1 MALVIPKET
10 YSGKIYNVQLGSG
23 AKAVTIGGASAL
35 PFLGFEGTF
44 PNRPAVA
51 LEVMDIAPDDWPET
65 LKKAIG
71 SAGSNPVQWA
81 KFCQQSGADM
91 VAFRLMGTHPDQK
104 NKSPEEAAKIAAEVA
119 AAIDIPLM
127 ILGSGHA
134 EKDTQVLQAAAAA
147 TRGKNCAIGK
157 AVEENYKTVAAAAMA
172 NDHKLIAMSQ
182 LDVNL
187 AKQLNILLTQMG
199 FDKERIIMDP
209 MSSALGYG
217 LEYTY
222 SVMERIRLAALL
234 QNDPMM
240 QTPIVCDIGA
250 NVWKVKETMAP
261 EAEMPEWGG
270 LEDRALAWEA
280 VTASA
285 MITAGA
291 DMLIMRHPG
300 AAAKAKEVIAEL
312 MGIANKFNDETENRE
327 AARTKIP
334 DALFSPIL
342 DSYIL
347 ESKGVKKWHSPALK
361 YSSICRRPTAR
372 SAVIR
377 PALPL
382 P

>member
-10 YSGKIYNVQLGSG
+10 YSGKIYNVQIGTG

-51 LEVMDIAPDDWPET
+51 LEIMDIAPDEWPET

-71 SAGSNPVQWA
+71 GAGSDPVAWA
-81 KFCQQSGADM
+81 KFCQQNGADM
-91 VAFRLMGTHPDQK
+91 VALRLAGTHPDQQ
-104 NKSPEEAAKIAAEVA
+104 NKSPEEAAKVAADVA
-119 AAIDIPLM
+119 AAIDIPLI
-127 ILGSGHA
+127 ILGSGAA
-134 EKDTQVLQAAAAA
+134 EKDSQVLQAAAAA

-172 NDHKLIAMSQ
+172 NEHKLIAMSQ

-187 AKQLNILLTQMG
+187 AKQLNILLSQMG
-199 FDKERIIMDP
+199 FDKEKIIMDP

-240 QTPIVCDIGA
+240 QTPILCDIGS

-261 EAEMPEWGG
+261 EEDMPEWGG

-280 VTASA
+280 MTASA
-285 MITAGA
+285 MVTAGA

-300 AAAKAKEVIAEL
+300 AAAKAREVIAEL
-312 MGIANKFNDETENRE
+312 M
-327 AARTKIP
+327 
-334 DALFSPIL
+334 
-342 DSYIL
+342 
-347 ESKGVKKWHSPALK
+347 
-361 YSSICRRPTAR
+361 
-372 SAVIR
+372 
-377 PALPL
+377 
-382 P
+382 

>member
-1 MALVIPKET
+1 MALVIPKES
-10 YSGKIYNVQLGSG
+10 YSGKIYSVTLGSG

-35 PFLGFEGTF
+35 PYLTFEGTF
-44 PNRPAVA
+44 PNKPAVA
-51 LEVMDIAPDDWPET
+51 LEVTDIAPDDWPET
-65 LKKAIG
+65 IKKAVSG
-71 SAGSNPVQWA
+71 AASNPVQWA
-81 KFCQQSGADM
+81 KFCQQSGADA
-91 VAFRLMGTHPDQK
+91 VALRLIGTHPDQQ
-104 NKSPEEAAKIAAEVA
+104 NKSADEAAKIAAEVA
-119 AAIDIPLM
+119 AAIDIPLI
-127 ILGSGHA
+127 ILGSGHV

-147 TRGKNCAIGK
+147 TRGKNCTIGK
-157 AVEENYKTVAAAAMA
+157 AVEENYKTIAASVMA

-187 AKQLNILLTQMG
+187 AKQLNILLSQMG

-222 SVMERIRLAALL
+222 SVMERIRQAALL

-240 QTPIVCDIGA
+240 QTPVVCDIGA

-261 EAEMPEWGG
+261 DAEVPEWGS

-300 AAAKAKEVIAEL
+300 AMAKTKELIAEL
-312 MGIANKFNDETENRE
+312 MG
-327 AARTKIP
+327 
-334 DALFSPIL
+334 
-342 DSYIL
+342 
-347 ESKGVKKWHSPALK
+347 
-361 YSSICRRPTAR
+361 
-372 SAVIR
+372 
-377 PALPL
+377 
-382 P
+382 

>member
-1 MALVIPKET
+1 MALTIPKES
-10 YSGKIYNVQLGSG
+10 YSGKIFNVQLGSG

-35 PFLGFEGTF
+35 PFLAFEGTF
-44 PNRPAVA
+44 PNKPAVA
-51 LEVMDIAPDDWPET
+51 FEIMDIAPSDWPDT
-65 LKKAIG
+65 LQKAVG
-71 SAGSNPVQWA
+71 GVSANPVQWA
-81 KFCQQSGADM
+81 KFCQQNGADV
-91 VAFRLMGTHPDQK
+91 VALRLMGTHPDQK
-104 NKSPEEAAKIAAEVA
+104 NKSAEEAAKTAAEVA
-119 AAIDIPLM
+119 AAIDIPLL
-127 ILGSGHA
+127 ILGSGHV
-134 EKDTQVLQAAAAA
+134 EKDSQVLQAAAAA

-157 AVEENYKTVAAAAMA
+157 AVEENYKTIAAAAMA

-234 QNDPMM
+234 QNDAMM
-240 QTPIVCDIGA
+240 QTPVVCDIGA

-261 EAEMPEWGG
+261 DAEVPEWGS
-270 LEDRALAWEA
+270 LADRALAWES

-300 AAAKAKEVIAEL
+300 AAVKAKEMIAEL
-312 MGIANKFNDETENRE
+312 MG
-327 AARTKIP
+327 
-334 DALFSPIL
+334 
-342 DSYIL
+342 
-347 ESKGVKKWHSPALK
+347 
-361 YSSICRRPTAR
+361 
-372 SAVIR
+372 
-377 PALPL
+377 
-382 P
+382 

>member
-10 YSGKIYNVQLGSG
+10 YSGKIYNVQIGTG

-51 LEVMDIAPDDWPET
+51 LEIMDIAPDEWPET

-71 SAGSNPVQWA
+71 GAGADPVAWA
-81 KFCQQSGADM
+81 KFCQQNGADM
-91 VAFRLMGTHPDQK
+91 VALRLAGTHPDQQ
-104 NKSPEEAAKIAAEVA
+104 NKSPEEAAKVAADVA
-119 AAIDIPLM
+119 AAIDIPLI
-127 ILGSGHA
+127 ILGSGAA
-134 EKDTQVLQAAAAA
+134 EKDSQVLQAAAAA

-172 NDHKLIAMSQ
+172 NEHKLIAMSQ

-187 AKQLNILLTQMG
+187 AKQLNILLSQMG
-199 FDKERIIMDP
+199 FDKEKIIMDP

-240 QTPIVCDIGA
+240 QTPILCDIGA

-261 EAEMPEWGG
+261 EGDMPEWGG

-280 VTASA
+280 MTASA

-291 DMLIMRHPG
+291 DTLIMRHPG
-300 AAAKAKEVIAEL
+300 AAAKAREVITEL
-312 MGIANKFNDETENRE
+312 M
-327 AARTKIP
+327 
-334 DALFSPIL
+334 
-342 DSYIL
+342 
-347 ESKGVKKWHSPALK
+347 
-361 YSSICRRPTAR
+361 
-372 SAVIR
+372 
-377 PALPL
+377 
-382 P
+382 

>member
-1 MALVIPKET
+1 ICALLFEEAFMALVIPKET
-10 YSGKIYNVQLGSG
+10 YSGKIYNVQLGTG

-44 PNRPAVA
+44 PNKPAVA
-51 LEVMDIAPDDWPET
+51 LEVMDIAPDDWPDT

-71 SAGSNPVQWA
+71 GAGSSAVQWA
-81 KFCQQSGADM
+81 KFCQQNGADV
-91 VAFRLMGTHPDQK
+91 VALRLMGTHPDQK
-104 NKSPEEAAKIAAEVA
+104 NKSAEEAAKVAAEVA
-119 AAIDIPLM
+119 AAIDIPLV
-127 ILGSGHA
+127 ILGSGHV
-134 EKDTQVLQAAAAA
+134 EKDTQVLQAAATA

-240 QTPIVCDIGA
+240 QTPIICDIGA

-261 EAEMPEWGG
+261 DAEVPEWGG

-280 VTASA
+280 VTATA
-285 MITAGA
+285 MLTAGA

-300 AAAKAKEVIAEL
+300 AAAKAKEIIAEL
-312 MGIANKFNDETENRE
+312 M
-327 AARTKIP
+327 
-334 DALFSPIL
+334 
-342 DSYIL
+342 
-347 ESKGVKKWHSPALK
+347 
-361 YSSICRRPTAR
+361 
-372 SAVIR
+372 
-377 PALPL
+377 
-382 P
+382 

>member
-23 AKAVTIGGASAL
+23 AKAVTIGGANAL

-44 PNRPAVA
+44 PNKPAVA

-65 LKKAIG
+65 LKKALG
-71 SAGSNPVQWA
+71 SEAANPVQWA
-81 KFCQQSGADM
+81 KFCQKSGADM
-91 VAFRLMGTHPDQK
+91 VALRLMGTHPDQK
-104 NKSPEEAAKIAAEVA
+104 NKSPEEAAKVAADVA
-119 AAIDIPLM
+119 AAIDIPLI
-127 ILGSGHA
+127 ILGCGHT

-157 AVEENYKTVAAAAMA
+157 AVEENYKTIAAAAMA

-234 QNDPMM
+234 QNDAMM

-250 NVWKVKETMAP
+250 NVWKVKETMAAD
-261 EAEMPEWGG
+261 AEMPEWGG
-270 LEDRALAWEA
+270 LEDRALAWES
-280 VTASA
+280 VSASA

-300 AAAKAKEVIAEL
+300 AAEKAKELIAEL
-312 MGIANKFNDETENRE
+312 M
-327 AARTKIP
+327 
-334 DALFSPIL
+334 
-342 DSYIL
+342 
-347 ESKGVKKWHSPALK
+347 
-361 YSSICRRPTAR
+361 
-372 SAVIR
+372 
-377 PALPL
+377 
-382 P
+382 

>member
-10 YSGKIYNVQLGSG
+10 YSGKIINEQIGTG

-44 PNRPAVA
+44 PNKPAIA
-51 LEVMDIAPDDWPET
+51 LEVMDITPDDWPET
-65 LKKAIG
+65 LKKALKG
-71 SAGSNPVQWA
+71 ASASPVQWA
-81 KFCQQSGADM
+81 KFCQQSGADV
-91 VAFRLMGTHPDQK
+91 VALRLVGTHPDQK
-104 NKSPEEAAKIAAEVA
+104 NKSPEEAAKVAADVA
-119 AAIDIPLM
+119 AAIDIPLV
-127 ILGSGHA
+127 ILGSGHV

-157 AVEENYKTVAAAAMA
+157 ALEENYKTIAAAAMA

-240 QTPIVCDIGA
+240 HPPIVCDIGA
-250 NVWKVKETMAP
+250 NVWKVKETIAP
-261 EAEMPEWGG
+261 DAEMPEWGG

-280 VTASA
+280 VTAGA
-285 MITAGA
+285 MLTAGA
-291 DMLIMRHPG
+291 DLLIMRHPG
-300 AAAKAKEVIAEL
+300 AAAKAKELIAE
-312 MGIANKFNDETENRE
+312 MAG
-327 AARTKIP
+327 
-334 DALFSPIL
+334 
-342 DSYIL
+342 
-347 ESKGVKKWHSPALK
+347 
-361 YSSICRRPTAR
+361 
-372 SAVIR
+372 
-377 PALPL
+377 
-382 P
+382 

>member
-10 YSGKIYNVQLGSG
+10 YSGKIYNVQLGAG
-23 AKAVTIGGASAL
+23 AKAVSIGGGSAL
-35 PFLGFEGTF
+35 PFLSFEGSF
-44 PNRPAVA
+44 PNKPAIA
-51 LEVMDIAPDDWPET
+51 LEVTDIAPDDWPET
-65 LKKAIG
+65 LKKAV
-71 SAGSNPVQWA
+71 AGAASTPVAWA
-81 KFCQQSGADM
+81 KFCQQQGADV
-91 VAFRLMGTHPDQK
+91 VALRLIGTHPDQQS
-104 NKSPEEAAKIAAEVA
+104 KSADEAAKVAADVA
-119 AAIDIPLM
+119 AAIDIPLV
-127 ILGSGHA
+127 ILGCGQA
-134 EKDTQVLQAAAAA
+134 EKDAQVLVAVANA

-157 AVEENYKTVAAAAMA
+157 AVEENYKTIAAAVMA

-187 AKQLNILLTQMG
+187 AKQLNILLSQMG

-217 LEYTY
+217 LEYTF

-261 EAEMPEWGG
+261 DTEVPEWGG

-300 AAAKAKEVIAEL
+300 AAAKTKELIAEL
-312 MGIANKFNDETENRE
+312 MG
-327 AARTKIP
+327 
-334 DALFSPIL
+334 
-342 DSYIL
+342 
-347 ESKGVKKWHSPALK
+347 
-361 YSSICRRPTAR
+361 
-372 SAVIR
+372 
-377 PALPL
+377 
-382 P
+382 

>member
-10 YSGKIYNVQLGSG
+10 YSGKIFNVQIGTG

-51 LEVMDIAPDDWPET
+51 LEIMDIAPDDWPES

-71 SAGSNPVQWA
+71 GAGSSPVAWA

-91 VAFRLMGTHPDQK
+91 VALRLMGTHPDQQ
-104 NKSPEEAAKIAAEVA
+104 NKSPEDAAKVAADVA
-119 AAIDIPLM
+119 AAIDIPLI
-127 ILGSGHA
+127 ILGSGA
-134 EKDTQVLQAAAAA
+134 VEKDTQVLQAAAAA

-172 NDHKLIAMSQ
+172 NEHKLIAMSQ

-187 AKQLNILLTQMG
+187 AKQLNILLSQMG
-199 FDKERIIMDP
+199 FDKEKIIMDP

-240 QTPIVCDIGA
+240 QTPILCDIGA

-261 EAEMPEWGG
+261 EDDMPEWGG

-280 VTASA
+280 MTASA
-285 MITAGA
+285 MVTAGA

-300 AAAKAKEVIAEL
+300 AAAKAREVIAEL
-312 MGIANKFNDETENRE
+312 M
-327 AARTKIP
+327 
-334 DALFSPIL
+334 
-342 DSYIL
+342 
-347 ESKGVKKWHSPALK
+347 
-361 YSSICRRPTAR
+361 
-372 SAVIR
+372 
-377 PALPL
+377 
-382 P
+382 

>member
-10 YSGKIYNVQLGSG
+10 YSGKIYSVQLGSG
-23 AKAVTIGGASAL
+23 AKAVTMGGASAL

-44 PNRPAVA
+44 PNKPAVA
-51 LEVMDIAPDDWPET
+51 LEIMDITPDDWPVT
-65 LKKAIG
+65 LQKAIG
-71 SAGSNPVQWA
+71 GASANPAQWA

-91 VAFRLMGTHPDQK
+91 VALRLMGTHPDQK
-104 NKSPEEAAKIAAEVA
+104 NKSPEEAAKAAAEVA
-119 AAIDIPLM
+119 AAIDIPLV
-127 ILGSGHA
+127 ILGSGHV

-187 AKQLNILLTQMG
+187 AKQLNILLSQMG

-222 SVMERIRLAALL
+222 SVMERIRLAALM

-261 EAEMPEWGG
+261 DAEVPEWGS
-270 LEDRALAWEA
+270 LEDRALACEA

-312 MGIANKFNDETENRE
+312 AG
-327 AARTKIP
+327 
-334 DALFSPIL
+334 
-342 DSYIL
+342 
-347 ESKGVKKWHSPALK
+347 
-361 YSSICRRPTAR
+361 
-372 SAVIR
+372 
-377 PALPL
+377 
-382 P
+382 

>member
-1 MALVIPKET
+1 MALVIPKEN
-10 YSGKIYNVQLGSG
+10 YSGKIYSVQLGSG
-23 AKAVTIGGASAL
+23 AKAVAIGGANAL
-35 PFLGFEGTF
+35 PFLGFEGVF
-44 PNRPAVA
+44 PHKPAIA
-51 LEVMDIAPDDWPET
+51 LEVTDITPDDWPET

-71 SAGSNPVQWA
+71 GVSADPVQWA

-91 VAFRLMGTHPDQK
+91 VALRLMGTHPDQK
-104 NKSPEEAAKIAAEVA
+104 NRSAEEAAKTAAEVA
-119 AAIDIPLM
+119 GAIDIPLL
-127 ILGSGHA
+127 ILGSGQA
-134 EKDTQVLQAAAAA
+134 EKDSQVLQAAASA

-250 NVWKVKETMAP
+250 NVWKVKETLAP
-261 EAEMPEWGG
+261 EADMPEWGG
-270 LEDRALAWEA
+270 LGDRALAWES

-291 DMLIMRHPG
+291 DMLIMRHP
-300 AAAKAKEVIAEL
+300 AAAARAKELIAEL
-312 MGIANKFNDETENRE
+312 M
-327 AARTKIP
+327 
-334 DALFSPIL
+334 
-342 DSYIL
+342 
-347 ESKGVKKWHSPALK
+347 
-361 YSSICRRPTAR
+361 
-372 SAVIR
+372 
-377 PALPL
+377 
-382 P
+382 

>member
-10 YSGKIYNVQLGSG
+10 YSGKIYTVQLGTG

-51 LEVMDIAPDDWPET
+51 LEIMDIAPDDWPES

-71 SAGSNPVQWA
+71 GAGSSPVAWA
-81 KFCQQSGADM
+81 KFCQQNGADM
-91 VAFRLMGTHPDQK
+91 VALRLMGTHPDQQ
-104 NKSPEEAAKIAAEVA
+104 NKSPEEAAKVAAEVA
-119 AAIDIPLM
+119 AAIDIPLI
-127 ILGSGHA
+127 ILGSGA
-134 EKDTQVLQAAAAA
+134 VEKDTQVLQAAAAA

-172 NDHKLIAMSQ
+172 NEHKLIAMSQ

-187 AKQLNILLTQMG
+187 AKQLNILLSQMG
-199 FDKERIIMDP
+199 LDKEKIIMDP

-240 QTPIVCDIGA
+240 QTPILCDIGA
-250 NVWKVKETMAP
+250 NVWKVKETMAL
-261 EAEMPEWGG
+261 ESEMPEWGG

-280 VTASA
+280 MTASA

-300 AAAKAKEVIAEL
+300 AAAKTREVIAEL
-312 MGIANKFNDETENRE
+312 M
-327 AARTKIP
+327 
-334 DALFSPIL
+334 
-342 DSYIL
+342 
-347 ESKGVKKWHSPALK
+347 
-361 YSSICRRPTAR
+361 
-372 SAVIR
+372 
-377 PALPL
+377 
-382 P
+382 

>member
-1 MALVIPKET
+1 MALVIPKEN
-10 YSGKIYNVQLGSG
+10 YSGKIYSVQLGSG
-23 AKAVTIGGASAL
+23 AKSVTIGGANAL
-35 PFLGFEGTF
+35 PFLGFEGVF
-44 PNRPAVA
+44 PHKPAIA
-51 LEVMDIAPDDWPET
+51 LEVTDIAPEDWPET
-65 LKKAIG
+65 LKKAVG
-71 SAGSNPVQWA
+71 GVSANPVQWA

-91 VAFRLMGTHPDQK
+91 VALRLIGTHPDQK
-104 NKSPEEAAKIAAEVA
+104 NKSAEDAAKTAAEVA
-119 AAIDIPLM
+119 GAIDIPLL

-134 EKDTQVLQAAAAA
+134 EKDTQVLQAAASA

-157 AVEENYKTVAAAAMA
+157 AVEENYKSVAAAAMA

-250 NVWKVKETMAP
+250 NVWKVKETLAP
-261 EAEMPEWGG
+261 ESDMPEWGG
-270 LEDRALAWEA
+270 LEDRALAWET

-285 MITAGA
+285 MITAGS
-291 DMLIMRHPG
+291 DLLIMRHP
-300 AAAKAKEVIAEL
+300 AAAARAKELIAEL
-312 MGIANKFNDETENRE
+312 M
-327 AARTKIP
+327 
-334 DALFSPIL
+334 
-342 DSYIL
+342 
-347 ESKGVKKWHSPALK
+347 
-361 YSSICRRPTAR
+361 
-372 SAVIR
+372 
-377 PALPL
+377 
-382 P
+382 

>member
-10 YSGKIYNVQLGSG
+10 YNGKIYNVQIGTG

-51 LEVMDIAPDDWPET
+51 LEIMDIAPDDWPES

-71 SAGSNPVQWA
+71 GAASSPVAWA

-91 VAFRLMGTHPDQK
+91 VALRLMGTHPDQQ
-104 NKSPEEAAKIAAEVA
+104 NKSPEEAAKVAAEVA
-119 AAIDIPLM
+119 AAIDIPLI
-127 ILGSGHA
+127 ILGSGA
-134 EKDTQVLQAAAAA
+134 VEKDTQVLQAAAAA

-172 NDHKLIAMSQ
+172 NEHKLIAMSQ

-187 AKQLNILLTQMG
+187 AKQLNILLSQMG
-199 FDKERIIMDP
+199 FDKEKIIMDP

-240 QTPIVCDIGA
+240 QTPILCDIGA

-261 EAEMPEWGG
+261 ESEMPEWGG

-280 VTASA
+280 MTASA

-291 DMLIMRHPG
+291 DTLIMRHPG
-300 AAAKAKEVIAEL
+300 AAAKAKEFITEL
-312 MGIANKFNDETENRE
+312 M
-327 AARTKIP
+327 
-334 DALFSPIL
+334 
-342 DSYIL
+342 
-347 ESKGVKKWHSPALK
+347 
-361 YSSICRRPTAR
+361 
-372 SAVIR
+372 
-377 PALPL
+377 
-382 P
+382 

>member
-1 MALVIPKET
+1 MALAIPKET
-10 YSGKIYNVQLGSG
+10 YTGKIYSVQIGAG

-44 PNRPAVA
+44 PNKPAVA
-51 LEVMDIAPDDWPET
+51 LEIMDIAPDDWPET
-65 LKKAIG
+65 VKKAV
-71 SAGSNPVQWA
+71 AGASSSPAQWA
-81 KFCQQSGADM
+81 KFCQAQGADV
-91 VAFRLMGTHPDQK
+91 VALRLLGTHPDQK
-104 NKSPEEAAKIAAEVA
+104 NKSAEEAAKVAAEVA
-119 AAIDIPLM
+119 GAIDIPLV
-127 ILGSGHA
+127 ILGCGHI
-134 EKDTQVLQAAAAA
+134 EKDSQVLQAVAAA

-157 AVEENYKTVAAAAMA
+157 AMEENYKTVAAAAMA

-199 FDKERIIMDP
+199 FAKERIIMDP

-261 EAEMPEWGG
+261 ESEVVEWGA
-270 LEDRALAWEA
+270 LEDRALAWES

-300 AAAKAKEVIAEL
+300 ALAKTKELIAEL
-312 MGIANKFNDETENRE
+312 
-327 AARTKIP
+327 
-334 DALFSPIL
+334 
-342 DSYIL
+342 
-347 ESKGVKKWHSPALK
+347 V
-361 YSSICRRPTAR
+361 
-372 SAVIR
+372 
-377 PALPL
+377 
-382 P
+382 

>member
-10 YSGKIYNVQLGSG
+10 YSGKIFNVQIGTG

-51 LEVMDIAPDDWPET
+51 LEIMDIAPDDWPES

-71 SAGSNPVQWA
+71 GAGSSPVAWA

-91 VAFRLMGTHPDQK
+91 VALRLMGTHPDQQ
-104 NKSPEEAAKIAAEVA
+104 NKSPEDAAKVAADVA
-119 AAIDIPLM
+119 AAIDIPLI
-127 ILGSGHA
+127 ILGSGA
-134 EKDTQVLQAAAAA
+134 VEKDTQVLQAAAAD

-172 NDHKLIAMSQ
+172 NEHKLIAMSQ

-187 AKQLNILLTQMG
+187 AKQLNILLSQMG
-199 FDKERIIMDP
+199 FDKEKIIMDP

-240 QTPIVCDIGA
+240 QTPILCDIGA

-261 EAEMPEWGG
+261 ESEMPEWGD

-280 VTASA
+280 MTASA
-285 MITAGA
+285 MMAAGA
-291 DMLIMRHPG
+291 DTLIMRHPG
-300 AAAKAKEVIAEL
+300 AAAKTKEFIAEL
-312 MGIANKFNDETENRE
+312 MG
-327 AARTKIP
+327 
-334 DALFSPIL
+334 
-342 DSYIL
+342 
-347 ESKGVKKWHSPALK
+347 
-361 YSSICRRPTAR
+361 
-372 SAVIR
+372 
-377 PALPL
+377 
-382 P
+382 

>member
-10 YSGKIYNVQLGSG
+10 YSGKIYNVQLGTG
-23 AKAVTIGGASAL
+23 AKTVTIGGANAL
-35 PFLGFEGTF
+35 PFLGFEGSF

-51 LEVMDIAPDDWPET
+51 LEVMDITPDDWPET
-65 LKKAIG
+65 LRKALG
-71 SAGSNPVQWA
+71 NEAANPVQWA
-81 KFCQQSGADM
+81 KFCQKNGADM
-91 VAFRLMGTHPDQK
+91 VALRLMGTHPDQK
-104 NKSPEEAAKIAAEVA
+104 NKSPEEAARIAADVA
-119 AAIDIPLM
+119 AAIDIPLV
-127 ILGSGHA
+127 ILGSGHV
-134 EKDTQVLQAAAAA
+134 EKDTQVLQAVAAA

-187 AKQLNILLTQMG
+187 AKQLNILLSQMG

-234 QNDPMM
+234 QNDAMM

-250 NVWKVKETMAP
+250 NVWKVKEAMAAD
-261 EAEMPEWGG
+261 AEMPEWGG
-270 LEDRALAWEA
+270 LEDRALAWES

-300 AAAKAKEVIAEL
+300 AAEKARELIAEL
-312 MGIANKFNDETENRE
+312 MG
-327 AARTKIP
+327 
-334 DALFSPIL
+334 
-342 DSYIL
+342 
-347 ESKGVKKWHSPALK
+347 
-361 YSSICRRPTAR
+361 
-372 SAVIR
+372 
-377 PALPL
+377 
-382 P
+382 

>member
-1 MALVIPKET
+1 MALAIPKET
-10 YSGKIYNVQLGSG
+10 YSGKIYNVQIGSG
-23 AKAVTIGGASAL
+23 AKAVSIGGANAL

-44 PNRPAVA
+44 PNKPAVA
-51 LEVMDIAPDDWPET
+51 LEIMDISPDDWPET

-71 SAGSNPVQWA
+71 GVASNPVEWA
-81 KFCQQSGADM
+81 KFCQKQGADM
-91 VAFRLMGTHPDQK
+91 VALRLMGTHPDQK
-104 NKSPEEAAKIAAEVA
+104 NKSAEEAAKVAADVA
-119 AAIDIPLM
+119 AAVDIPLV
-127 ILGSGHA
+127 ILGCGNA
-134 EKDTQVLQAAAAA
+134 EKDSQVLQAVANA

-240 QTPIVCDIGA
+240 QTPIVCDIGL
-250 NVWKVKETMAP
+250 NVWKVKETMA
-261 EAEMPEWGG
+261 AESEVPEWGG
-270 LEDRALAWEA
+270 LEDRALAWES
-280 VTASA
+280 VSASA

-300 AAAKAKEVIAEL
+300 AAAKAKEFIADL
-312 MGIANKFNDETENRE
+312 T
-327 AARTKIP
+327 
-334 DALFSPIL
+334 
-342 DSYIL
+342 
-347 ESKGVKKWHSPALK
+347 
-361 YSSICRRPTAR
+361 
-372 SAVIR
+372 
-377 PALPL
+377 
-382 P
+382 

>member
-10 YSGKIYNVQLGSG
+10 YSGKIFNVQIGTG

-44 PNRPAVA
+44 PNKPAIA
-51 LEVMDIAPDDWPET
+51 LEVMDITPDDWPET
-65 LKKAIG
+65 LKKALKDA
-71 SAGSNPVQWA
+71 SASPVQWA
-81 KFCQQSGADM
+81 KFCQQSGADV
-91 VAFRLMGTHPDQK
+91 VALRLVGTHPDQK
-104 NKSPEEAAKIAAEVA
+104 NKSPEEAAKVAADVA
-119 AAIDIPLM
+119 AAIDIPLV
-127 ILGSGHA
+127 ILGSGHV

-157 AVEENYKTVAAAAMA
+157 ALEENYKTIAAAAMA

-199 FDKERIIMDP
+199 FDKGRIIMDP

-250 NVWKVKETMAP
+250 NVWKVKETIAP
-261 EAEMPEWGG
+261 DAEMPEWGG

-280 VTASA
+280 VTAGA
-285 MITAGA
+285 MLTAGA
-291 DMLIMRHPG
+291 DLLIMRHPG
-300 AAAKAKEVIAEL
+300 AAAKAKELIAE
-312 MGIANKFNDETENRE
+312 MAG
-327 AARTKIP
+327 
-334 DALFSPIL
+334 
-342 DSYIL
+342 
-347 ESKGVKKWHSPALK
+347 
-361 YSSICRRPTAR
+361 
-372 SAVIR
+372 
-377 PALPL
+377 
-382 P
+382 

>member
-10 YSGKIYNVQLGSG
+10 YSGKIYSVQLGTG

-44 PNRPAVA
+44 PNKPAVA
-51 LEVMDIAPDDWPET
+51 LEVTDIGADDWPET
-65 LKKAIG
+65 VKKTVSGVA
-71 SAGSNPVQWA
+71 SNPVAWA
-81 KFCQQSGADM
+81 KFCQQQGADV
-91 VAFRLMGTHPDQK
+91 VALRLIGTHPDQQ
-104 NKSPEEAAKIAAEVA
+104 NKSPEEAAKTAADVA
-119 AAIDIPLM
+119 AAVDLPLVV
-127 ILGSGHA
+127 LGSGHI
-134 EKDTQVLQAAAAA
+134 EKDTAVLQAVAAAL
-147 TRGKNCAIGK
+147 RGKNCTIGK

-222 SVMERIRLAALL
+222 SVMERIRMAALL

-240 QTPIVCDIGA
+240 QTPVVCDIGA
-250 NVWKVKETMAP
+250 NVWKVKETIAP
-261 EAEMPEWGG
+261 VSEVAEWGP
-270 LEDRALAWEA
+270 LEDRALAWES

-300 AAAKAKEVIAEL
+300 AAAKVKALIEEL
-312 MGIANKFNDETENRE
+312 M
-327 AARTKIP
+327 
-334 DALFSPIL
+334 
-342 DSYIL
+342 
-347 ESKGVKKWHSPALK
+347 
-361 YSSICRRPTAR
+361 
-372 SAVIR
+372 
-377 PALPL
+377 
-382 P
+382 

>member
-1 MALVIPKET
+1 MALVIPKES

-35 PFLGFEGTF
+35 PFLAFEGTF
-44 PNRPAVA
+44 PNKPAVA
-51 LEVMDIAPDDWPET
+51 LEVTDIAPDDWPET
-65 LKKAIG
+65 VKKAV
-71 SAGSNPVQWA
+71 AGAASNPVSWA
-81 KFCQQSGADM
+81 KFCQQQGADLI
-91 VAFRLMGTHPDQK
+91 ALRLIGTHPDQK
-104 NKSPEEAAKIAAEVA
+104 NKSVEEGAKIAAEVA
-119 AAIDIPLM
+119 AAIDIPLI
-127 ILGSGHA
+127 ILGSGHV

-147 TRGKNCAIGK
+147 TRGKNCTIGK

-222 SVMERIRLAALL
+222 SVMERIRQAALL

-240 QTPIVCDIGA
+240 QTPVVCDIGA

-261 EAEMPEWGG
+261 DSEVPEWGG

-280 VTASA
+280 ITASA

-300 AAAKAKEVIAEL
+300 AAAKAKEFIAEL
-312 MGIANKFNDETENRE
+312 MG
-327 AARTKIP
+327 
-334 DALFSPIL
+334 
-342 DSYIL
+342 
-347 ESKGVKKWHSPALK
+347 
-361 YSSICRRPTAR
+361 
-372 SAVIR
+372 
-377 PALPL
+377 
-382 P
+382 

>member
-1 MALVIPKET
+1 MALTIPKES

-44 PNRPAVA
+44 PNKPAVA

-65 LKKAIG
+65 LKKAVG
-71 SAGSNPVQWA
+71 GEASDPVKWA
-81 KFCQQSGADM
+81 KFCQAQGADM
-91 VAFRLMGTHPDQK
+91 VALRLLGAHPDQK
-104 NKSPEEAAKIAAEVA
+104 NKSAEEVA
-119 AAIDIPLM
+119 KVAADVAGAIDIPLV
-127 ILGSGHA
+127 ILGCGQA
-134 EKDTQVLQAAAAA
+134 EKDSQVLQAAANA
-147 TRGKNCAIGK
+147 TRGRNCAIGK

-240 QTPIVCDIGA
+240 QTPIVCDIGM

-261 EAEMPEWGG
+261 DAEVPEWGA

-312 MGIANKFNDETENRE
+312 
-327 AARTKIP
+327 
-334 DALFSPIL
+334 
-342 DSYIL
+342 
-347 ESKGVKKWHSPALK
+347 V
-361 YSSICRRPTAR
+361 
-372 SAVIR
+372 
-377 PALPL
+377 
-382 P
+382 

>member
-1 MALVIPKET
+1 MALTIPKES
-10 YSGKIYNVQLGSG
+10 YSGKVFNVQIGSG

-35 PFLGFEGTF
+35 PFLAFEGTF
-44 PNRPAVA
+44 PHKPAVA
-51 LEVMDIAPDDWPET
+51 LEIMDIAPVDWPAT
-65 LKKAIG
+65 LQKAVG
-71 SAGSNPVQWA
+71 GASATPVQWA

-91 VAFRLMGTHPDQK
+91 VALRLMGTHPDQK
-104 NKSPEEAAKIAAEVA
+104 NRSAEDAAKTAAEVA
-119 AAIDIPLM
+119 AAIDIPLL
-127 ILGSGHA
+127 ILGSGHV

-157 AVEENYKTVAAAAMA
+157 AVEENYKTIAAAAMA

-234 QNDPMM
+234 QNDAMM

-250 NVWKVKETMAP
+250 NVWKVKETLAP
-261 EAEMPEWGG
+261 DAEVPEWGG
-270 LEDRALAWEA
+270 LEDRALAWESM
-280 VTASA
+280 TASA

-300 AAAKAKEVIAEL
+300 AAAKAKELIAEL
-312 MGIANKFNDETENRE
+312 MG
-327 AARTKIP
+327 
-334 DALFSPIL
+334 
-342 DSYIL
+342 
-347 ESKGVKKWHSPALK
+347 
-361 YSSICRRPTAR
+361 
-372 SAVIR
+372 
-377 PALPL
+377 
-382 P
+382 

>member
-1 MALVIPKET
+1 MALTVPKET
-10 YSGKIYNVQLGSG
+10 YSGKIYNVQIGSG
-23 AKAVTIGGASAL
+23 AKAVTIGGANAL
-35 PFLGFEGTF
+35 PFLSFEGTF
-44 PNRPAVA
+44 PNKPAVA

-71 SAGSNPVQWA
+71 GAGSDPVQWA
-81 KFCQQSGADM
+81 KFCQQQGADL
-91 VAFRLMGTHPDQK
+91 VALRLLGAHPDQK
-104 NKSPEEAAKIAAEVA
+104 NKSAEEVAKVAADVA
-119 AAIDIPLM
+119 AAIDIPLV
-127 ILGSGHA
+127 ILGCGQA
-134 EKDTQVLQAAAAA
+134 EKDSQVLQAAANA

-240 QTPIVCDIGA
+240 QTPIVCDIGM

-261 EAEMPEWGG
+261 DAEVPEWGG
-270 LEDRALAWEA
+270 LEDRALAWET
-280 VTASA
+280 VSASA

-300 AAAKAKEVIAEL
+300 AAAKAKEIIAEL
-312 MGIANKFNDETENRE
+312 M
-327 AARTKIP
+327 
-334 DALFSPIL
+334 
-342 DSYIL
+342 
-347 ESKGVKKWHSPALK
+347 
-361 YSSICRRPTAR
+361 
-372 SAVIR
+372 
-377 PALPL
+377 
-382 P
+382 

>member
-10 YSGKIYNVQLGSG
+10 YSGKIYNVQIGSG

-44 PNRPAVA
+44 PNKPAVA

-65 LKKAIG
+65 LKKVIG
-71 SAGSNPVQWA
+71 GEASNPVQWA
-81 KFCQQSGADM
+81 KFCQNSGADI
-91 VAFRLMGTHPDQK
+91 VALRLMGTHPDQR
-104 NKSPEEAAKIAAEVA
+104 NKSADEAAKTAAEVA
-119 AAIDIPLM
+119 AAIDVPLV
-127 ILGSGHA
+127 ILGCGHV

-157 AVEENYKTVAAAAMA
+157 AVEENYKTIAAAAMA

-240 QTPIVCDIGA
+240 QTPIVCDIGM

-261 EAEMPEWGG
+261 EAELPEWGG

-285 MITAGA
+285 MLTAGA

-312 MGIANKFNDETENRE
+312 MG
-327 AARTKIP
+327 
-334 DALFSPIL
+334 
-342 DSYIL
+342 
-347 ESKGVKKWHSPALK
+347 
-361 YSSICRRPTAR
+361 
-372 SAVIR
+372 
-377 PALPL
+377 
-382 P
+382 

>member
-1 MALVIPKET
+1 MALTIPKET
-10 YSGKIYNVQLGSG
+10 YSGKIFTVQVGTG

-35 PFLGFEGTF
+35 PYLGFEGTF
-44 PNRPAVA
+44 PHRPAVA
-51 LEVMDIAPDDWPET
+51 LEIMDIAPDDWPET
-65 LKKAIG
+65 VKKAVG
-71 SAGSNPVQWA
+71 GAASSPVQWA
-81 KFCQQSGADM
+81 KFCQQNGADM
-91 VAFRLMGTHPDQK
+91 VALRLMGTHPDQQ
-104 NKSPEEAAKIAAEVA
+104 NKSAEEAAKTAAEVA
-119 AAIDIPLM
+119 AAIDIPLI

-134 EKDTQVLQAAAAA
+134 EKDSQVIQAAAAA

-157 AVEENYKTVAAAAMA
+157 ALEENYKTMAAAAMA

-222 SVMERIRLAALL
+222 SVMERIRLAALM

-240 QTPIVCDIGA
+240 QTPVVCDIGA

-261 EAEMPEWGG
+261 ESEVSEWGS

-285 MITAGA
+285 MIASGA

-300 AAAKAKEVIAEL
+300 AAAKVKELISEL
-312 MGIANKFNDETENRE
+312 M
-327 AARTKIP
+327 
-334 DALFSPIL
+334 
-342 DSYIL
+342 
-347 ESKGVKKWHSPALK
+347 
-361 YSSICRRPTAR
+361 
-372 SAVIR
+372 
-377 PALPL
+377 
-382 P
+382 

>member
-10 YSGKIYNVQLGSG
+10 YSGKIFNVQIGTG

-51 LEVMDIAPDDWPET
+51 LEIMDIAPDDWPES
-65 LKKAIG
+65 LKTAIG
-71 SAGSNPVQWA
+71 GAGSSPVAWA

-91 VAFRLMGTHPDQK
+91 VALRLMGTHPDQQ
-104 NKSPEEAAKIAAEVA
+104 NKGPEDAAKVAADVA
-119 AAIDIPLM
+119 AAIDIPLI
-127 ILGSGHA
+127 ILGSGA
-134 EKDTQVLQAAAAA
+134 VEKDTQVLQAAAAA

-172 NDHKLIAMSQ
+172 NEHKLIAMSQ

-187 AKQLNILLTQMG
+187 AKQLNILLSQMG
-199 FDKERIIMDP
+199 FDKEKIIMDP

-240 QTPIVCDIGA
+240 QTPILCDIGA

-261 EAEMPEWGG
+261 ESEMPEWGG

-280 VTASA
+280 MTASA
-285 MITAGA
+285 MMAAGA
-291 DMLIMRHPG
+291 DTLIMRHPG
-300 AAAKAKEVIAEL
+300 AAAKTKEFIAEL
-312 MGIANKFNDETENRE
+312 MG
-327 AARTKIP
+327 
-334 DALFSPIL
+334 
-342 DSYIL
+342 
-347 ESKGVKKWHSPALK
+347 
-361 YSSICRRPTAR
+361 
-372 SAVIR
+372 
-377 PALPL
+377 
-382 P
+382 

>member
-1 MALVIPKET
+1 MALAIPKET
-10 YSGKIYNVQLGSG
+10 YSGKINNVQLGSG

-51 LEVMDIAPDDWPET
+51 LEIMDITPDDWPET

-71 SAGSNPVQWA
+71 GESGNPVQWA
-81 KFCQQSGADM
+81 KFCQKAGADM
-91 VAFRLMGTHPDQK
+91 VALRLLGTHPDQK
-104 NKSPEEAAKIAAEVA
+104 NKSAEEAAKVAAEVA
-119 AAIDIPLM
+119 AAIDIPLV
-127 ILGSGHA
+127 ILGCGQA
-134 EKDTQVLQAAAAA
+134 DKDSQVLQAVANA

-157 AVEENYKTVAAAAMA
+157 AVEENYKTIAAAAMA

-199 FDKERIIMDP
+199 FDREKIIMDP

-222 SVMERIRLAALL
+222 SVMERIRLAALM

-240 QTPIVCDIGA
+240 QTPIVCDIGL
-250 NVWKVKETMAP
+250 NVWKVKETMASDS
-261 EAEMPEWGG
+261 EVPEWGG

-280 VTASA
+280 MTASA

-291 DMLIMRHPG
+291 DLLIMRHPG
-300 AAAKAKEVIAEL
+300 AAAKAKELIAEL
-312 MGIANKFNDETENRE
+312 M
-327 AARTKIP
+327 
-334 DALFSPIL
+334 
-342 DSYIL
+342 
-347 ESKGVKKWHSPALK
+347 
-361 YSSICRRPTAR
+361 
-372 SAVIR
+372 
-377 PALPL
+377 
-382 P
+382 